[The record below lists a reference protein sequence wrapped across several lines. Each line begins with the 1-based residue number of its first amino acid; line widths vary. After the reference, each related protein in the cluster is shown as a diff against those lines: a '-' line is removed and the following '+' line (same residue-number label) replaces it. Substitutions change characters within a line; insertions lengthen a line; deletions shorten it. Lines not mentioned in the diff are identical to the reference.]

1 MIDPNGWESFGVT
14 PCPDIMPNVF
24 PALHGSPSG
33 KIPQCKKGC
42 KASAQLF
49 TPLYRAIGSHTVWQ
63 RTNIPDVPELFAKA
77 LKNARRDSASLA
89 GFVIPFRLDGSSPI
103 PGSNVRRKSSSR
115 EDILNR

>member
-1 MIDPNGWESFGVT
+1 MAVPQGKYHSARRVAKQVHNFSRR
-14 PCPDIMPNVF
+14 F
-24 PALHGSPSG
+24 PGLVGP
-33 KIPQCKKGC
+33 
-42 KASAQLF
+42 
-49 TPLYRAIGSHTVWQ
+49 HTVWQ
-63 RTNIPDVPELFAKA
+63 RKNIPDVPELFAKA